1 MAELQSFFIYT
12 PPSPTPSPLSRIANH
27 FGLNKYRNSIRIIDR
42 AVNND
47 KQLIKIQQQW
57 GTSKQQ
63 NSSQLTRSFAKRF

>member
-12 PPSPTPSPLSRIANH
+12 PPSPTLSPQSRIANH

-42 AVNND
+42 AVDND

-57 GTSKQQ
+57 ARRSSKTQV
-63 NSSQLTRSFAKRF
+63 NTRSFAKRF

>member
-57 GTSKQQ
+57 ARRSSKTQV
-63 NSSQLTRSFAKRF
+63 NTRSFAKRF